1 MRSRTVPGWLCLA
14 AKNVLSSCL
23 VTSIV
28 SLGASAQ
35 ATIYSYPLVNSGG
48 FAIGDIDGDGLR
60 DFVIVRPGLIADV
73 HSGGSGQL
81 LGQIVYA
88 APYESIWLFF
98 EGKDHDGDGRAD
110 FMYLTQSGGYQLLHV
125 QLRSSVTGAILYTSP
140 PISMNYDPYQRC
152 CAISDING
160 DGRCEIVVGEPG
172 VNLGAGQVHV
182 IDPVTGAILRTH
194 AGTYNNEGL
203 MHTIDIGDADADGYD
218 DYVVRSAQGG
228 VWGYSGLTGQQL
240 FVIGGPTSYGRWM
253 KKVGDWNGDGYEDFA
268 IWNNGSYPFGT
279 YEQTQVMAG
288 PNAGLLWSR
297 AHVYGQP
304 VPPDYGP
311 PLSARIGDLDGD
323 GFADAALGRRV
334 ISGRSQSL
342 IRDTP
347 AGILGSPGDA
357 NGDGFPDLYVN
368 IQNSGTWFWALQSG
382 APPGTSSLGTPCTDS
397 SGKQPICGITIGA
410 RLGRTMSVNLSNA
423 HPNLVLAVLALG
435 NSSQQWGGTPLPF
448 DLGLIGIPGCQWRIA
463 GDVLLTLPTG
473 GLPGGRRRSSHPIA
487 VPNNTQLLGLD
498 VFAQWLLLEQG
509 PGGLTGSATRAVR
522 TTVVP

>member
-1 MRSRTVPGWLCLA
+1 MRSRTWLNLR
-14 AKNVLSSCL
+14 NP
-23 VTSIV
+23 
-28 SLGASAQ
+28 GASIHLWCLMTMLVALQGAIAQ
-35 ATIYSYPLVNSGG
+35 TTLYSQSMANSLA
-48 FAIGDIDGDGLR
+48 FAIGDVDGDGLR

-81 LGQIVYA
+81 LQQLTYPPPFQSV
-88 APYESIWLFF
+88 WLFF
-98 EGKDHDGDGRAD
+98 EGKDHDGDGRDD
-110 FMYLTQSGGYQLLHV
+110 FMYLTHTGGGALLHV
-125 QLRSSVTGAILYTSP
+125 QLRSSGTGAILYTSP
-140 PISMNYDPYQRC
+140 PISALYDMYQRC

-203 MHTIDIGDADADGYD
+203 MHTIDIGDADADGYE

-240 FVIGGPTSYGRWM
+240 FFVGGPTSYGRM
-253 KKVGDWNGDGYEDFA
+253 LEKIGDWNGDGYDDFA
-268 IWNNGSYPFGT
+268 IWNNGSYPFGS
-279 YEQTQVMAG
+279 YEQTQILAG
-288 PNAGLLWSR
+288 PNAGVLWSR
-297 AHVYGQP
+297 FYVYGQP
-304 VPPDYGP
+304 VPPDSGRP
-311 PLSARIGDLDGD
+311 TGWIGDLDGD
-323 GFADAALGRRV
+323 GHADAALNGLV
-334 ISGRSQSL
+334 LSGRTQSL
-342 IRDTP
+342 IRNTP
-347 AGILGSPGDA
+347 ASVYGSPGDA
-357 NGDGFPDLYVN
+357 NGDGFPDLFATVLS
-368 IQNSGTWFWALQSG
+368 SGTWFWALQSG

-487 VPNNTQLLGLD
+487 VPNSTQLLGLD

-509 PGGLTGSATRAVR
+509 PGGLTGAATRAVR